1 MAVSTEEILARHH
14 GRRDAILG
22 LIGELV
28 GFESK
33 SGEED
38 LLNRLAAF
46 VHGKLA
52 ALAENGNYGS
62 EITVESLIEA
72 GSGTHIRARFPFG
85 RGGAFASGESGRAA
99 GDGILVIGH
108 LDTVWPTG
116 TLARKPFGVTED
128 GRAIGPGI
136 FDMKAGIAIL
146 IEALQTICDL
156 GLETKRPVTVLLTC
170 DEEVGSRKSR
180 WLVEEEARRAAV
192 ALVLEPPL
200 TGGIVKTGRKG
211 IGTFTVRAIGRA
223 AHAGLDPRNGVN
235 AIVELGHQTI
245 ALAGLTDYERGVTIN
260 VGTISGGTGI
270 NVVPAEAEA
279 RVDLRFWDQG
289 DGERMVEVIRD
300 LQPCLAEARLEVT
313 GGINRPAM
321 PRSAANL
328 ALFAQAKSLAAEIGF
343 ELAERAVGGGSDG
356 NFTAALGVP
365 TLDGLGVDGA
375 GAHAENEHIIVDDI
389 PRRTTLLTRL
399 LQTL

>member
-1 MAVSTEEILARHH
+1 MEVSIEEILERHKR
-14 GRRDAILG
+14 RRDEILS
-22 LIGELV
+22 LIGDLV

-33 SGEED
+33 SGEEERLN
-38 LLNRLAAF
+38 LLAGF
-46 VHGKLA
+46 VAGKLA
-52 ALAENGNYGS
+52 ELTGS
-62 EITVESLIEA
+62 EGSVEKLVVA
-72 GSGTHIRARFPFG
+72 GYGTHIRARFPFG
-85 RGGAFASGESGRAA
+85 HVGVDGVLNGAGV
-99 GDGILVIGH
+99 LVIGH

-116 TLARKPFGVTED
+116 TLARKPFEVTVD
-128 GRAIGPGI
+128 GRATGPGI

-146 IEALQTICDL
+146 IEALRTVCDL
-156 GLETKRPVTVLLTC
+156 GLKTKRPVTVLLTC
-170 DEEVGSRKSR
+170 DEEAGSRRSR

-245 ALAGLTDYERGVTIN
+245 ALARLNDHERGVTIN

-279 RVDLRFWDQG
+279 QVDLRFWDQA
-289 DGERMVEVIRD
+289 DGEQMVEVIRG
-300 LQPCLAEARLEVT
+300 LQPRLPEARLEVT

-321 PRSAANL
+321 ARSAGNL
-328 ALFAQAKSLAAEIGF
+328 ALFAKAKALAAEIGF
-343 ELAERAVGGGSDG
+343 ELSERAVGGGSDG

-375 GAHAENEHIIVDDI
+375 GAHAENEHIIIDDI
-389 PRRTTLLTRL
+389 PRRATLLTRL
-399 LQTL
+399 LQTV